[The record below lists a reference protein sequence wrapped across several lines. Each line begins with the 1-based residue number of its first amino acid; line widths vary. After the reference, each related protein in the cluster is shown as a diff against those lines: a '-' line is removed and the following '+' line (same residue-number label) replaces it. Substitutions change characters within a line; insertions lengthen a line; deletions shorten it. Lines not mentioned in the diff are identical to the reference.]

1 LQNLTG
7 SWIDKSTPAGSVRF
21 DPKQQIPSL
30 QVLRAIAACAVVYL
44 HASNRVA
51 LTWGARS
58 ALSESIAYAG
68 NGGVD
73 MFFVLSGFLMA
84 HLHRDQFGA
93 GASLRFFRRRVIRIV
108 PLYWL
113 LSAIGM
119 IALLVAPELF
129 SHVHT
134 IDLPWVLGNFLFVPW
149 PQPSGHMV
157 HIVMVGWTLDYEMYF
172 YVLFAVAMLF
182 RSGLY
187 LLTMAMCASV
197 GIGMLLHPHHPWL
210 QLLTSPMLLE
220 FLTGVGLA
228 VLVRRV
234 RASAR
239 VGGVVLTIG
248 VALLGMGAVVHGPRL
263 WSWGIAKG
271 FEFTRH

>member
-84 HLHRDQFGA
+84 HLHR
-93 GASLRFFRRRVIRIV
+93 
-108 PLYWL
+108 
-113 LSAIGM
+113 
-119 IALLVAPELF
+119 
-129 SHVHT
+129 
-134 IDLPWVLGNFLFVPW
+134 
-149 PQPSGHMV
+149 
-157 HIVMVGWTLDYEMYF
+157 MYF

-234 RASAR
+234 RVSAR

-248 VALLGMGAVVHGPRL
+248 VALLIFRAAGLGVLPIHVLIGLLWVSGCLAGVVCWKVVEKPMTDWLRRRTSSSPAIESNSTPAPL
-263 WSWGIAKG
+263 TVSAAKG
-271 FEFTRH
+271 APRPSRSAV